1 MTATTEHPGP
11 RVLLVDDDAAVAGAL
26 AAVLSRAGY
35 AVTVAANPRLGEI
48 LLDERFDALLVDLRM
63 PGMRGDAFY
72 YLARARQPW
81 LGDRTVFMTGD
92 ITPLAEDIVAQTRCP
107 MLVKPFRG
115 EALLRALHQVAP
127 LTVAQSDRA
136 G

>member
-1 MTATTEHPGP
+1 
-11 RVLLVDDDAAVAGAL
+11 VDDDAAVAGAL

-35 AVTVAANPRLGEI
+35 AVTVASNPRVAET
-48 LLDERFDALLVDLRM
+48 LLDDRFDALLVDLRM

-72 YLARARQPW
+72 YLARARQSW
-81 LGDRTVFMTGD
+81 LSERTVFMTGD

-115 EALLRALHQVAP
+115 DALLRALQQVAP
-127 LTVAQSDRA
+127 LTLTQRGRA